1 MGALTRKRPMDD
13 IVDELNPNERIAV
26 ISCNNCVKIS
36 GAGGEGVW
44 EGFCDDLE
52 QRGFRIED
60 RVLITNPCSR
70 GYLENLTLSPVVKT
84 VVLLACEG
92 AQNGFK
98 TIFPDIRLVAAN
110 DTLGLFVA
118 SKADGVVKLAMTF
131 PGYEALQ
138 DKEFKLKDT
147 QVMLDG
153 EKIHLAD

>member
-13 IVDELNPNERIAV
+13 IVKELDPKEYIAV

-44 EGFCDDLE
+44 EGFCDELE
-52 QRGFRIED
+52 KRGFRIED
-60 RVLITNPCSR
+60 RILITTPCSR

-84 VVLLACEG
+84 VVMLACEG
-92 AQNGFK
+92 AHNGFK
-98 TIFPDIRLVAAN
+98 TIFPDIHLVAAN
-110 DTLGLFVA
+110 ETMGLFVA

-147 QVMLDG
+147 QTMLEG
-153 EKIHLAD
+153 EKIHLPA

>member
-13 IVDELNPNERIAV
+13 IVKELDLNERIAV

-52 QRGFRIED
+52 KRGFRVED
-60 RVLITNPCSR
+60 RILITNPCSR

-84 VVLLACEG
+84 VVMLACEG

-98 TIFPDIRLVAAN
+98 TIFPDIRLIAAN
-110 DTLGLFVA
+110 ETLGLFVV
-118 SKADGVVKLAMTF
+118 SKADKVVKLAMTF
-131 PGYEALQ
+131 PGYENLK
-138 DKEFKLKDT
+138 DREFKLKDT
-147 QVMLDG
+147 QTILEG
-153 EKIHLAD
+153 EKIRLTE

>member
-1 MGALTRKRPMDD
+1 MGALTRKRPMND
-13 IVDELNPNERIAV
+13 IVDELNPDERIAV

-52 QRGFRIED
+52 QKGFRIED
-60 RVLITNPCSR
+60 RILITNPCSR

-110 DTLGLFVA
+110 ETLGLFVA